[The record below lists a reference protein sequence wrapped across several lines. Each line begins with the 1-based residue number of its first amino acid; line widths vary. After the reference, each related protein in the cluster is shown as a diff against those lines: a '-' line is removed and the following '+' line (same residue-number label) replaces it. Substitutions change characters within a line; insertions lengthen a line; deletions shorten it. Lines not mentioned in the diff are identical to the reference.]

1 MVNVLRVDLEV
12 LRVWKVQ
19 EANDAGD
26 PEGGHL
32 RLVLAIRVTNVT
44 VVKAECLKRKEQRR
58 FNFYI
63 LINSAKM

>member
-1 MVNVLRVDLEV
+1 VL
-12 LRVWKVQ
+12 

-32 RLVLAIRVTNVT
+32 RLVLAICVTNVT
-44 VVKAECLKRKEQRR
+44 VVKAECLKGKEKQR

-63 LINSAKM
+63 LNFNQFC